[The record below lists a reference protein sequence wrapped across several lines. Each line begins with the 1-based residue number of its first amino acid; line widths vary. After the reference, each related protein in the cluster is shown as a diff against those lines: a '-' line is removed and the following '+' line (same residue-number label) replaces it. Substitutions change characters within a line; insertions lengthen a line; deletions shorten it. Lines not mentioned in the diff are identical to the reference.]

1 MRYPIAVREDGTVYV
16 CQTAIDVANQ
26 MILFLKYSRDEAINA
41 AFQLQDILKRQTP
54 QRYDECFY
62 DSLRRQM
69 DTQYIEVIL
78 QCIEPNELLSQLNIQ
93 RTGGNTSIHRMVSHQ
108 NSETLKGVLKRF
120 KTGECQQLLNVR
132 NMSGDTALHDACM
145 SGHKESVRI
154 ILSQLTMKY
163 DALQTASLDGCT
175 PLHHAACNQYDIII
189 QLIHKSV
196 KCHQWIKFLQRRN
209 VDGMTVLQ
217 HLVFWR
223 LDTHFFQAT
232 LDTLKNSVTPEA
244 WLDQLSATLPDFDPN
259 KHREDNYLSAVNW
272 FDHRRTAAKIQ
283 RVIDTD
289 DPQGTRHAV
298 VRPVCVTQGI

>member
-1 MRYPIAVREDGTVYV
+1 
-16 CQTAIDVANQ
+16 
-26 MILFLKYSRDEAINA
+26 MILFLKYSRDEAIGA
-41 AFQLQDILKRQTP
+41 AFEDILKRQTP
-54 QRYDECFY
+54 RRYDECFY

-78 QCIEPNELLSQLNIQ
+78 QSIKPNELRSQLRIQ
-93 RTGGNTSIHRMVSHQ
+93 RTGGDTSIHRMVLHQ
-108 NSETLKGVLKRF
+108 NSEMLKGVLKRF
-120 KTGECQQLLNVR
+120 KTGVCQQLLYVR
-132 NMSGDTALHDACM
+132 NMSGDTALHNACV

-154 ILSQLTMKY
+154 ILSHFTMKY
-163 DALQTASLDGCT
+163 DALQTSSFDGCT

-196 KCHQWIKFLQRRN
+196 KCHQWIKLLQIRN

-232 LDTLKNSVTPEA
+232 LDTLNNSVTPEA
-244 WLDQLSATLPDFDPN
+244 GLAQLSAPLPDFDPN
-259 KHREDNYLSAVNW
+259 KHREDAYLSAVNW

-283 RVIDTD
+283 IVIDTD
-289 DPQGTRHAV
+289 DPQGTRHAIYKASL
-298 VRPVCVTQGI
+298 C